1 MKFREDINGLRA
13 IAVIAVVLFHF
24 NPSWMPGGFAGVDVF
39 FVISG
44 FLMTGII
51 FRGIEQG
58 NFSIIKFYLARANRI
73 IPALAVLCLVLLVFG
88 WFYLIPSDY
97 ALLGKHAATSVGF
110 ISNII
115 YWRESGY
122 FDASSHEKWL
132 LHTWSLSVEWQ
143 FYIVYPI
150 VLVTLKK
157 IISTNTIKKCLFLGT
172 LAGFIFCIIAT
183 IKWPTPAYF
192 SLPTRAWEMMLGG
205 LAFLYPL
212 NLKDSYKKLI
222 EWIGIIL
229 IFGSYIFI
237 DKSTPWPGYLA
248 IFPVLGSFMII
259 QAQSNSIITCNSIFQ
274 KLGAWS
280 YSIYL
285 WHWPIVVAIYYFS
298 LNESY
303 IFAGIA
309 LSIFLGF
316 LSYTYIEKL
325 KFKNDFKDVLSY
337 FNYKPIYFLLAAGI
351 SGLLVFSTNGIPA
364 HYNTKV
370 IKANDGINDRN
381 SYNCMTN
388 MVSNAPFSPCII
400 GDKKNIK
407 AIIVGDSHA
416 DAMTSALV
424 QSVLPNG
431 GVLALTKASCPFIMN
446 IKHQR
451 YGDECFN
458 ENIERMEFLTNNY
471 KDIPIFWVART
482 SAYIYGQSNPKRIRG
497 NISGPVIYFSAPYLE
512 PNEYFFDE
520 LKKNLELTISSIGAS
535 HPVFII
541 QPTPEMRK
549 NVPKTLAKQLQLG
562 EEYDD
567 LSISSDLYFKRN
579 QRTRNI
585 INDIIE
591 NNNIQALDPIPFL
604 CIETKCIAQ
613 QEGVPIYYDGD
624 HLSESG
630 NKLLVPMLQAVLE

>member
-1 MKFREDINGLRA
+1 
-13 IAVIAVVLFHF
+13 
-24 NPSWMPGGFAGVDVF
+24 
-39 FVISG
+39 
-44 FLMTGII
+44 
-51 FRGIEQG
+51 
-58 NFSIIKFYLARANRI
+58 
-73 IPALAVLCLVLLVFG
+73 
-88 WFYLIPSDY
+88 
-97 ALLGKHAATSVGF
+97 
-110 ISNII
+110 
-115 YWRESGY
+115 
-122 FDASSHEKWL
+122 
-132 LHTWSLSVEWQ
+132 
-143 FYIVYPI
+143 
-150 VLVTLKK
+150 
-157 IISTNTIKKCLFLGT
+157 
-172 LAGFIFCIIAT
+172 
-183 IKWPTPAYF
+183 
-192 SLPTRAWEMMLGG
+192 
-205 LAFLYPL
+205 
-212 NLKDSYKKLI
+212 
-222 EWIGIIL
+222 
-229 IFGSYIFI
+229 
-237 DKSTPWPGYLA
+237 
-248 IFPVLGSFMII
+248 
-259 QAQSNSIITCNSIFQ
+259 
-274 KLGAWS
+274 
-280 YSIYL
+280 
-285 WHWPIVVAIYYFS
+285 
-298 LNESY
+298 
-303 IFAGIA
+303 
-309 LSIFLGF
+309 
-316 LSYTYIEKL
+316 
-325 KFKNDFKDVLSY
+325 
-337 FNYKPIYFLLAAGI
+337 
-351 SGLLVFSTNGIPA
+351 
-364 HYNTKV
+364 
-370 IKANDGINDRN
+370 
-381 SYNCMTN
+381 MTN